1 MLFCFDNL
9 NGATVALTCPKIELN
24 ATISKCESDNGFTEF
39 PINGHLFNETS
50 LKDKFQQ
57 INEKEKV

>member
-1 MLFCFDNL
+1 MFFCFDSL
-9 NGATVALTCPKIELN
+9 DGTTVALTCPKIELN
-24 ATISKCESDNGFTEF
+24 ADISKCESDNGFTEF

-50 LKDKFQQ
+50 LKGKLQQ